1 MTTRFRYLRAPNGR
15 DIALR
20 CPRPRRAGGTCAV
33 ERLTTLVAP
42 LNAARTAQRSVPT
55 KSLLAPII
63 FALTLPFFVSGA
75 PAETQTAGPALTP
88 AFVLNEMQR
97 VADWQLTY
105 PVTERPTGWICAV
118 GDIGM
123 MALADIS
130 SDPKY
135 GNAMLAKG
143 NANNWQ
149 LPEYQGRK
157 YHADDQCIG
166 QVWTELYFRYRDK
179 EMITPMRA
187 KMDFILAN
195 PPANQSLDFLAN
207 RTQDTWSW
215 CDALFMAPPAWLRLY
230 AATGDERYLNYA
242 LTNFW
247 RTADFLNDKDEH
259 LYFRDSTFFQKR
271 EANGAKVFWSR
282 GNGWVFA
289 GIVRILEYLPQ
300 NNPDRPRFEKL
311 FKEMAGKIL
320 ACQQPDGSWHSS
332 LLDSTNYI
340 MPEASGTA
348 LFTYGL
354 AWGINQ
360 GLLDRA
366 SYEPGVRKAWAA
378 LVNCVDASGKVTH
391 VQPHGAEPVQ
401 FPEDSTAPYGAG
413 VFLLAGSEV
422 YRMAHL
428 ENDPSVINQARQ
440 FGK

>member
-1 MTTRFRYLRAPNGR
+1 MSGR
-15 DIALR
+15 LPGR
-20 CPRPRRAGGTCAV
+20 
-33 ERLTTLVAP
+33 
-42 LNAARTAQRSVPT
+42 
-55 KSLLAPII
+55 LLALII
-63 FALTLPFFVSGA
+63 LSLALPLFASGT
-75 PAETQTAGPALTP
+75 PTQTAAPALTP
-88 AFVLNEMQR
+88 ASILNEMQR
-97 VADWQLTY
+97 VADWQLAH
-105 PVTERPTGWICAV
+105 PVTERPTGWICGV

-123 MALADIS
+123 MALAGIS

-135 GNAMLAKG
+135 RDAMLAKG
-143 NANNWQ
+143 NAQDWQ

-166 QVWTELYFRYRDK
+166 QVWSELYFRYRDK
-179 EMITPMRA
+179 KMIAPMRA

-195 PPANQSLDFLAN
+195 PPTDQSLETVPGKA
-207 RTQDTWSW
+207 QETWSW
-215 CDALFMAPPAWLRLY
+215 CDALFMAPPAWMRLY

-242 LTNFW
+242 VSNFW
-247 RTADFLNDKDEH
+247 RTADFLYDKDEH
-259 LYFRDSTFFQKR
+259 LFFRDSTFFQKS
-271 EANGAKVFWSR
+271 EANGTKVFWSR

-300 NNPDRPRFEKL
+300 GNPNRRRFEQL
-311 FKEMAGKIL
+311 FRDMATKIL
-320 ACQQPDGSWHSS
+320 VCQQPDGSWHAS
-332 LLDSTNYI
+332 LLDSADYP

-366 SYEPGVRKAWAA
+366 ACEPAVRKAWSA
-378 LVNCVDASGKVTH
+378 LVNCVDDSGKITR

-428 ENDPSVINQARQ
+428 ENDPSLIDQRQ
-440 FGK
+440 KRQ